1 MPELS
6 PLEREVVGAIQKD
19 RLESE
24 LRSLVRIRS
33 ITGTEDEVQ
42 DACAD
47 LMDTAGLSVRR
58 VDTDPIDLQSDPDW
72 PGEEMP
78 RTTLPVVEG
87 LLGDRSGKRILL
99 AGHVDVVPPGD
110 QAKWTKP
117 IWEGLV
123 EDGKVYG
130 RGAVDMKGGV
140 VATIA
145 AARALHE
152 TGVAERLRGTV
163 AVATV
168 PSEEDGGQGM
178 LAAIRAGV
186 TGDAA
191 VITEPTR
198 LDIAVAHAGSM
209 TFRLAVPG
217 RAAHASMRR
226 EGVSA
231 LHKLGLLLE
240 ALDADEASRNSSEM
254 DPRMRS
260 LGLPYPTIVGKVRG
274 GDWASTVMDRVEIE
288 GRYGVRLGQTIK
300 EAEADLRACLQT
312 AWESDEFLRSFPLE
326 MEVTGGRFASASI
339 PDTHDLPVRLRSA
352 ASDTLGE
359 RAKLIGVPYG
369 ADMRLLIQQGGVP
382 TVMFGPGDVAVAH
395 SADEFVPLDDVA
407 DCAASLAVYLMREL
421 L

>member
-1 MPELS
+1 MISSSTLRKLAIAIVALALACTVISCSSEEPEPKASTARQSKMPPSTEK
-6 PLEREVVGAIQKD
+6 PA
-19 RLESE
+19 
-24 LRSLVRIRS
+24 SL
-33 ITGTEDEVQ
+33 DEQ
-42 DACAD
+42 
-47 LMDTAGLSVRR
+47 
-58 VDTDPIDLQSDPDW
+58 
-72 PGEEMP
+72 
-78 RTTLPVVEG
+78 
-87 LLGDRSGKRILL
+87 L
-99 AGHVDVVPPGD
+99 A
-110 QAKWTKP
+110 
-117 IWEGLV
+117 
-123 EDGKVYG
+123 
-130 RGAVDMKGGV
+130 AV
-140 VATIA
+140 
-145 AARALHE
+145 RALHE
-152 TGVAERLRGTV
+152 TGVAERLQGTV

-198 LDIAVAHAGSM
+198 LDIAVAHAGSI

-240 ALDADEASRNSSEM
+240 ALGTDEASRNSAET
-254 DPRMRS
+254 DPRMSS

-300 EAEADLRACLQT
+300 EAEADLRACLQA
-312 AWESDEFLRSFPLE
+312 AWDSDEFLRSLPLE
-326 MEVTGGRFASASI
+326 MEITGGRFASASI
-339 PDTHDLPVRLRSA
+339 PDTHDLPVGLRSA

-369 ADMRLLIQQGGVP
+369 ADMRLLIQEGGVP